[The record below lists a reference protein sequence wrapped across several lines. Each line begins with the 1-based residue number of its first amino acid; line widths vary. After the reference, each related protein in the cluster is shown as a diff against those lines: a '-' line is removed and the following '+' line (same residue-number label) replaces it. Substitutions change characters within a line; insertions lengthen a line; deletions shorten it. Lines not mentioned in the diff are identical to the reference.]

1 MLTLTEFLDDNTHR
15 CYPFADINDL
25 PTDFIVDAHFVTTD
39 NVSKD
44 GLYINQVAIDSEYTK
59 ISMAYA
65 NDGNIV
71 TLGTVLECPITASRN
86 IEHRIKLVNDEQE
99 VIIEGSITIG
109 TFDTISSMPIG
120 VYNLNTD
127 GLIFSQCIIPVT
139 EWCTGLVINGKL
151 YTGVVHL
158 NFGEGFT
165 IKENAD
171 NTIVIGIGELILPDV
186 NTPVVSEKEMQN
198 IAASMLGKGVNSLN
212 GMTGDIT
219 IEAGSSKVTPHTY
232 NDLTD
237 ANTLSVSTQ
246 GNAIVIAN
254 NVDDPNYDI
263 NADSDAG
270 VPGLD
275 TLLANTRALNERAG
289 AIELHNYAVEGSTN
303 LLSTQM
309 AKVT

>member
-1 MLTLTEFLDDNTHR
+1 
-15 CYPFADINDL
+15 
-25 PTDFIVDAHFVTTD
+25 
-39 NVSKD
+39 
-44 GLYINQVAIDSEYTK
+44 
-59 ISMAYA
+59 
-65 NDGNIV
+65 
-71 TLGTVLECPITASRN
+71 
-86 IEHRIKLVNDEQE
+86 
-99 VIIEGSITIG
+99 
-109 TFDTISSMPIG
+109 MPIG

-127 GLIFSQCIIPVT
+127 GLIFSQCVIPVT

-165 IKENAD
+165 IEENAD
-171 NTIVIGIGELILPDV
+171 NTIVIGVGELILPDV

-198 IAASMLGKGVNSLN
+198 IAASMLGKGVTSLN